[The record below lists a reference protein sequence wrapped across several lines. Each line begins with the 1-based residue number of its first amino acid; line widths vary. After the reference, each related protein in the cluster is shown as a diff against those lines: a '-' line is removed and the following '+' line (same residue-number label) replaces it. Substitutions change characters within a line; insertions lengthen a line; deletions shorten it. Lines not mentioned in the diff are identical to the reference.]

1 MISFYVNST
10 PTSVNQL
17 YKRSKHGGIY
27 INQKALDFKKLIKE
41 ELDKCIFQMS
51 SNKLRVEIVYF
62 VKKQKI
68 DIDNLNKVVLDSMN
82 KIVYEDDSQ
91 IYELLCRKELSAVPR
106 TVITVTELF

>member
-17 YKRSKHGGIY
+17 YKRSKHGGI
-27 INQKALDFKKLIKE
+27 
-41 ELDKCIFQMS
+41 
-51 SNKLRVEIVYF
+51 
-62 VKKQKI
+62 
-68 DIDNLNKVVLDSMN
+68 VLDSMN